1 MKKNTFK
8 RVLAGSLALLTVAA
22 YMPANVGGLI
32 QTSLVANADATDP
45 ATKEETVSFNFNQ
58 AKDYITSLK
67 IGNETYT
74 GLTIFNNSIANLPGN
89 TAIALDSKV
98 PLTFSEKRDLIEK
111 DDFKDKRKL
120 VVSGVEAKT
129 TEKAYAALVVKNGT
143 VTYEESDNAF
153 DETDKTVY
161 VVKNNGSTTHNV
173 YLYNDV
179 YYVEGYTIPES
190 DDFKHEKVKPLSD
203 FAAQIKKDT
212 GVTIEEAKL
221 KTALQSTTSLANG
234 KLTLDFA
241 SEDLALKPAYNSES
255 TVTPMTV
262 PTISAEGYIDVL
274 LVDATKYHDF
284 ANEKFNVTNASS
296 SSTPASTVMTE
307 MLKAANYPTDVTF
320 TSGSKFVVDT
330 TTGFTY
336 LLVKF
341 NPKETVNNN
350 GTYTYNFTVPNIA
363 TQAGTTD
370 DYTITANVINET
382 ANVRLFKSEADRKA
396 TTPLISTT
404 DNAETGATKF
414 NIKWENLS
422 FVRAEDTAKANLVNS
437 TDTNG
442 NIDTASDITNA
453 FDTKD
458 LIVGSTIKVT
468 NDEPFAIYIDNGN
481 TNTALDAPDVT
492 YTDGKFVAEFVMP
505 KYAGAA
511 GGNVDISLVELTETY
526 TYKKSADL
534 STLTASGKYVTNAE
548 AASIKVKSYDANST
562 GDYFPTTGTD
572 KGTDVDSTAVE
583 YGKDIVVKLAAGD
596 KFINTNTSDLTI
608 VVKKDDVEL
617 KNPNYVT
624 GYTLSSTD
632 FGKNGYALLKLD
644 DAKSGTYKVTF
655 KVKTKGTTATDTET
669 YTLEKTF
676 TVDARGNI
684 TTDNITLQFR
694 VFKDNAQIKQ
704 LSELQNIIGDA
715 ANIKTSGTETAG
727 KYEDAWYEV
736 KCATGKTAEIMLT
749 KNAKELMKNSNYQF
763 KVSAAVTDKDGVA
776 LRATTTEAGKAQF
789 EIEGNTL
796 GSKNKDYEVSI
807 RILDPEYGGS
817 ETADTIDIPW
827 KVVDYDSKPSFTNNY
842 TTPVTVA
849 QDDAASLGEEILA
862 AVAENDAARAL
873 TVDDVSFEYVAGL
886 NGADRTEGEDE
897 LDSFES
903 GLPTEKGDY
912 TVYLSYGDEVQSTVS
927 VSITSYKLTVVPDA
941 SALSF
946 TYGKDF
952 AVDKYT
958 LKDADGKTVKNVTV
972 SDLSVQFMQPIYKEE
987 NGKAVQTGKYEAYGT
1002 GYGTDSYNINC
1013 YLSEVAKKFNYNISD
1028 TTLLPEKQG
1037 NQNGLITVDKKDT
1050 TDTDRVTGITSL
1062 VVPVENV
1069 PKLEAGVYYV
1079 KFSGKTSDE
1088 DYALDTSTVYEVTVS
1103 KKKLSDSTINILIN
1117 PEQYT
1122 GKSLTPDETSITA
1135 LDTETEYDFTKDDP
1149 TSTATSPK
1157 DKIKQL
1163 KLTESFS
1170 ASKVGEYDVE
1180 VGLVDT
1186 NTRNYEGTATAK
1198 WHVVNK
1204 ESTINTMNLKWNEAK
1219 TTLFDNG
1226 RIHVEVTKKDISK
1239 LNLGDGVTIEK
1250 YGVIVEKEGK
1260 IPAPVA
1266 LMNNPTATYNN
1277 LTSDEKTNAE
1287 KQLQLNNGFIEGKY
1301 TQDNINVVDEKTGKV
1316 IEVRNAES
1324 VTYSA
1329 NIKVIDA
1336 ETGIWA
1342 RPYVLLSDGTVAYG
1356 DAKYLNL
1363 EKEAQDKLNL
1373 TMPYAK
1379 ANDVFRVS
1387 NMTDAQKKDAKNYV
1401 NAGYDVLLN
1410 KYYAYATFTDLSNEG
1425 FRDTVL
1431 EVSDFGVVVDKYGI
1445 IKSDAAPADVAK
1457 NLRIGKNSKL
1467 IVGHYQKGNK
1477 NLQGDNEYTANI
1489 TPANSATGVWVRPYL
1504 DLGGGLIVYGDAQYF
1519 ASASDYFNN
1528 FATDQVQSING
1539 IGTLNVSPVADSPKA
1554 TVKFAPNAQLKTVQ
1568 ERVTAAYV
1576 ASVTGNKAKD
1586 APTVTIKQVGVVL
1599 DKKGLLTADKKWDD
1613 TAVTAALSDKYNKVE
1628 YATTAAA
1635 NVYPTANAN
1644 LILGK
1649 GFIEGKKTSNFTVD
1663 YTGKVSPVSNDLVV
1677 RNYVIYAIGDTEL
1690 TVYGNPMAY
1699 KYDAASK
1706 VWDVNA
1712 EAKV

>member
-45 ATKEETVSFNFNQ
+45 ATKKETVSFNFNQ

-67 IGNETYT
+67 IGDETYT
-74 GLTIFNNSIANLPGN
+74 GLTIFSGGTANLTGN
-89 TAIALDSKV
+89 TAITLDSKV
-98 PLTFSEKRDLIEK
+98 PLTFSEARTLVEAS
-111 DDFKDKRKL
+111 DFKDKRNL
-120 VVSGVEAKT
+120 VVSGVEEKTNAKN
-129 TEKAYAALVVKNGT
+129 AALVVKEDGT
-143 VTYEESDNAF
+143 VKYEEKDAAVT
-153 DETDKTVY
+153 TDA
-161 VVKNNGSTTHNV
+161 KNLNIDPNTKV

-179 YYVEGYTIPES
+179 YYVDGYTIPTDTEGGNG
-190 DDFKHEKVKPLSD
+190 FKHDKVKPLGD
-203 FAAQIKKDT
+203 FAEKITKDT
-212 GVTIEEAKL
+212 GVTIKVI
-221 KTALQSTTSLANG
+221 TSKNDFLNATCENG
-234 KLTLDFA
+234 KLTFGNTIFSDNPVLR
-241 SEDLALKPAYNSES
+241 PAYDSKEATDTLSINDIN
-255 TVTPMTV
+255 T
-262 PTISAEGYIDVL
+262 EGYIDAL
-274 LVDATKYHDF
+274 LVDATKYHGFDGT
-284 ANEKFNVTNASS
+284 KFTGTNTSTS
-296 SSTPASTVMTE
+296 NTPASTVMNE
-307 MLKAANYPTDVTF
+307 MLAAANYPTDVTF
-320 TSGSKFVVDT
+320 TSGSKFVVDVA
-330 TTGFTY
+330 TGFTY

-363 TQAGTTD
+363 PQAGTTD
-370 DYTITANVINET
+370 DYTITANVIKEDATVNFYTSEENRTKQNPITGTTAGKWSSLKYQVGTGSET
-382 ANVRLFKSEADRKA
+382 TISVTGG
-396 TTPLISTT
+396 TTAL
-404 DNAETGATKF
+404 N
-414 NIKWENLS
+414 
-422 FVRAEDTAKANLVNS
+422 
-437 TDTNG
+437 
-442 NIDTASDITNA
+442 
-453 FDTKD
+453 D
-458 LIVGSTIKVT
+458 LTVGSTIKVT

-505 KYAGAA
+505 KYAGEA
-511 GGNVDISLVELTETY
+511 GSNVTISLVELTETF
-526 TYKKSADL
+526 TYKKSTDL
-534 STLTASGKYVTNAE
+534 STLTATGKYVTNAE
-548 AASIKVKSYDANST
+548 AASIKVKSYDANSADA
-562 GDYFPTTGTD
+562 DYFPTSGTD

-583 YGKDIVVKLAAGD
+583 YGKDIVVKLSAGD
-596 KFINTNTSDLTI
+596 KFINTT
-608 VVKKDDVEL
+608 DDVSVVEL
-617 KNPNYVT
+617 KKDNTVVASPAYVT
-624 GYTLSSTD
+624 GYTNTD
-632 FGKNGYALLKLD
+632 LDTNGYALLKLD
-644 DAKSGTYKVTF
+644 NAKSGTYKVTF
-655 KVKTKGTTATDTET
+655 KVKTKGTSAADTET

-684 TTDNITLQFR
+684 TADNITLQFK
-694 VFKDNAQIKQ
+694 VFKDNKQITT
-704 LSELQNIIGDA
+704 LSELQNIIGDT
-715 ANIKTSGTETAG
+715 ANIKTSGQKVSSDPKDDDTYT
-727 KYEDAWYEV
+727 DAWYEV

-749 KNAKELMKNSNYQF
+749 KDAKELMKNSNYQF

-776 LRATTTEAGKAQF
+776 LRATTTGTDKAQF
-789 EIEGNTL
+789 EIEGNTT

-827 KVVDYDSKPSFTNNY
+827 KVVDYDSQPRFTEDY
-842 TTPVTVA
+842 TTTPVTVA

-886 NGADRTEGEDE
+886 NGADRTKEEDE

-912 TVYLSYGDEVQSTVS
+912 TVYLSYDGEVKSTVS
-927 VSITSYKLTVVPDA
+927 VSITSYKLTLVPDA

-972 SDLSVQFMQPIYKEE
+972 SDLCVQFMQPIYKVE
-987 NGKAVQTGKYEAYGT
+987 NNKYVQTGKYEAYDT
-1002 GYGTDSYNINC
+1002 NSANMIP
-1013 YLSEVAKKFNYNISD
+1013 YLSEVKKILNTDANIISGEN
-1028 TTLLPEKQG
+1028 LLPS
-1037 NQNGLITVDKKDT
+1037 GLVEAEYDNATPPQITGYKGKTV
-1050 TDTDRVTGITSL
+1050 S
-1062 VVPVENV
+1062 VENV

-1117 PEQYT
+1117 PKQYT

-1135 LDTETEYDFTKDDP
+1135 LDTEAGYDFTEDDP
-1149 TSTATSPK
+1149 NSTATPK
-1157 DKIKQL
+1157 AKIKQL

-1204 ESTINTMNLKWNEAK
+1204 ESTISMNLKWNEAK

-1266 LMNNPTATYNN
+1266 LVNNPTATYNN
-1277 LTSDEKTNAE
+1277 LTSDEKTDAE

-1445 IKSDAAPADVAK
+1445 IKSDATSADVAK

-1504 DLGGGLIVYGDAQYF
+1504 DLGGGLIVYGDAKYF

-1528 FATDQVQSING
+1528 VDSTQVQSING
-1539 IGTLNVSPVADSPKA
+1539 IDTLNVTTEAGSTKS
-1554 TVKFAPNAQLKTVQ
+1554 TVKFAPDEQLKTVQ

-1613 TAVTAALSDKYNKVE
+1613 AAVQEALYGKDTVVK
-1628 YATTAAA
+1628 YATTAAT

-1706 VWDVNA
+1706 VWAVNDTKPA
-1712 EAKV
+1712 QG